1 MTQRVRFIERLR
13 ISLHKSVDQII
24 DSLYEPDFTI
34 TKSSIASFK
43 INLEKLQNQIKK
55 DD

>member
-13 ISLHKSVDQII
+13 ISLHRSVDQII
-24 DSLYEPDFTI
+24 DSLYQPDF
-34 TKSSIASFK
+34 SSSRSFIASFR
-43 INLEKLQNQIKK
+43 ISLDKLQNQIKK